1 MDDTGPR
8 PSADLIPRQLPAP
21 PPHFANRGD
30 ELSRLDSA
38 PPRGGRAPNLVVL
51 TGPGGVGKSALALR
65 WFDTV
70 LDRFPHGQLYA
81 ELTQSTGEPV
91 AVEDVLGEFLRA
103 LGVPPERVPARLSER
118 TTLYRSV
125 TAGRSLAV
133 LLDDVFSA
141 AQVRT
146 LLPASGASTVAVTSR
161 RALVGL
167 LTEGAST
174 IAVEPLAPAAAAELI
189 ERHVGADRLAPERPS
204 AERLI
209 GFCEGYPI
217 ALCVAAAL
225 IALRPRRP
233 VADLVTALQNER
245 QRLDLLSVDEDLSV
259 RATFDLSYRS
269 LPTRAVAAYHAV
281 GRHPGVLVTEE
292 LVAAACRVS
301 GAEAADAL
309 DDLIGARVLNEVDAR
324 TARCHDLVRAH
335 ASAMSERMPAEQRDA
350 MDDALMEWH
359 LFVAQAA
366 SRTVLP
372 ARPALDYE
380 FAGRY
385 ALPAEV
391 AGHDGALTWLERHR
405 LDLAAVVRDAV
416 RTGRY
421 ELAYKLG
428 DAMQCLFILH
438 KHNGEAVEV
447 NSLALEAAQRW
458 GEPDAET
465 NMRKRLARVH
475 LRTGELDKARH
486 HVDRMLDTAQRRG
499 DRPGLASA
507 LKTLGGLHSRRGEHE
522 QATLAFEEAT
532 RLVRESGRDRPLAL
546 ALIDLGRAQVELGRL
561 DAAAAGLAEAL
572 TILTGLA
579 EPDPYNTA
587 RASTAL
593 ARVHLRRAEPALA
606 RPLLT
611 AALTMLTSV
620 GSDDE
625 RAGTHDT
632 LAEALDRLGDPEG
645 ARHHRD
651 QAAALRPGD

>member
-1 MDDTGPR
+1 M
-8 PSADLIPRQLPAP
+8 IPQQLPAP
-21 PPHFANRGD
+21 PPHFANRTA
-30 ELSRLDSA
+30 ELSQLDSA
-38 PPRGGRAPNLVVL
+38 PPRGSRAPNLVVL

-65 WFDTV
+65 WLDTV

-103 LGVPPERVPARLSER
+103 LGIPPDRVPERLSER

-146 LLPASGASTVAVTSR
+146 LLPASGSSTVAVTSR

-167 LTEGAST
+167 LTEGAAT
-174 IAVEPLAPAAAAELI
+174 IAVEPLTPAAAAELI

-204 AERLI
+204 AERLVR
-209 GFCEGYPI
+209 FCEGYPI

-233 VADLVTALQNER
+233 VADLVTALQDER
-245 QRLDLLSVDEDLSV
+245 QRLDVLSVDEDMSV

-269 LPTRAVAAYHAV
+269 LPRRAVAAYHAV
-281 GRHPGVLVTEE
+281 GRHPGLLVTAD
-292 LVAAACRVS
+292 LVAAVCGVGS
-301 GAEAADAL
+301 AEAAGAL
-309 DDLIGARVLNEVDAR
+309 DDLVGALVLNEVDAH
-324 TARCHDLVRAH
+324 TVRCHDLVRAH
-335 ASAMSERMPAEQRDA
+335 ARAMSERMPAEQRDA
-350 MDDALMEWH
+350 MDDAVMEWH
-359 LFVAQAA
+359 LFVTQAA
-366 SRTVLP
+366 GRTVLP
-372 ARPALDYE
+372 ARPAEDYA

-385 ALPAEV
+385 APPAEV
-391 AGHDGALTWLERHR
+391 ADHDGALAWLERHR

-428 DAMQCLFILH
+428 DALQPLFILH
-438 KHNGEAVEV
+438 QHHGEAAEV
-447 NSLALEAAQRW
+447 NALALEAAIRW
-458 GEPDAET
+458 GEPAAET
-465 NMRKRLARVH
+465 NMRKRLARVF
-475 LRTGELDKARH
+475 LRTGELDLAQQH
-486 HVDRMLDTAQRRG
+486 IDQLLELAQRHG
-499 DRPGLASA
+499 DRTGLASG

-522 QATLAFEEAT
+522 QATLAFEEAA
-532 RLVRESGRDRPLAL
+532 RLVRATGADRSLAL

-561 DAAAAGLAEAL
+561 DDAAAGLTEAL
-572 TILTGLA
+572 AILAGLDRA
-579 EPDPYNTA
+579 DPYNTA
-587 RASTAL
+587 RASSAL
-593 ARVHLRRAEPALA
+593 ASTHRRRGEPALA

-611 AALTMLTSV
+611 EALRLLTEV
-620 GSDDE
+620 GSDHE
-625 RAGTHDT
+625 RATTHES
-632 LAEALDRLGDPEG
+632 LAEVLDVLGDAEG

-651 QAAALRPGD
+651 QATALRPG